1 MYICNTCYQ
10 LCDNEVKNNR
20 NYYSLNMYTALEIA
34 EKIISLYKDSE
45 IEDVIT
51 NLKLQKLLYYEQ
63 GYHLAYFG
71 EPLFN
76 DNIEA
81 WMYGPVVPVVYN
93 EYKKYDSK
101 PIPLVD
107 SDLQFK
113 DETEAKLFG
122 EVFNLYNRYSASGLI
137 DLTHSETPWQETPT
151 GVGNV
156 ISQSKMKEFFKTR
169 LK

>member
-10 LCDNEVKNNR
+10 SFDNEAKNNR

-34 EKIISLYKDSE
+34 KKIISLYKDLD
-45 IEDVIT
+45 DVIT

-93 EYKKYDSK
+93 KYKQYDSS
-101 PIPLVD
+101 PIPPVD
-107 SDLQFK
+107 SDLQFEN
-113 DETEAKLFG
+113 DIEAKLFW
-122 EVFNLYNRYSASGLI
+122 EVFKLYNRYSASGLV

-156 ISQSKMKEFFKTR
+156 ISQSKMKDFFKTR